1 MKGVFMYYVGIDVAK
16 DKNDCIIIN
25 SEGNIVHDVF
35 TFENNKMGFNT
46 FYRSVA
52 SLLPLEV
59 RIGLEATGHYG
70 LNLID
75 FIDSKQLPLI
85 VLNPLSVNLYRKS
98 TTLRKTKTDKID
110 CLIIAQMI
118 RTNEYKSYSPV
129 SYHLRELKTLTR
141 HRFRLINEQARLKI
155 SITRLVQILFPE
167 LTNYVWSIHQASSYA
182 LLKSY
187 PSASLISNVHLTK
200 LTTLLDKSSNH
211 RYTKEKAIQIRNAAR
226 DSIGSDSVSFQLE
239 LLQNISLI
247 TAFQKEVKSVEKEIK
262 KSMLEIN
269 SVILTIPGISY
280 TLGSII
286 IAEIGDISNFD
297 SPAKL
302 LAFAGL
308 EPGISQSGNFI
319 SDKQR
324 MVKRGSK
331 YLRWAILQAARLTAM
346 RDPVFNE
353 YMNKKL
359 AEGKHYN
366 VAKSHVARKLIRV
379 IYKLLSTN
387 TEFKR

>member
-16 DKNDCIIIN
+16 DKNDCIIID

-35 TFENNKMGFNT
+35 TFENNKLGFNT
-46 FYRSVA
+46 FYNSVS
-52 SLLPLEV
+52 SLLPLEI
-59 RIGLEATGHYG
+59 RIGLEATGHYS

-98 TTLRKTKTDKID
+98 CSLRKTKTDKID
-110 CLIIAQMI
+110 CMIIAKMI
-118 RTNEYKSYSPV
+118 RSSEYKPYSPV

-141 HRFRLINEQARLKI
+141 HRFRLINEQSRLKI

-167 LTNYVWSIHQASSYA
+167 LTNHVWSIHQASSYA
-182 LLKSY
+182 LLKNY
-187 PSASLISNVHLTK
+187 PSAAMISDVHLTK
-200 LTTLLDKSSNH
+200 LTTLLQKASYNH
-211 RYTKEKAIQIRNAAR
+211 YSKEKAIEIRDAAR
-226 DSIGSDSVSFQLE
+226 NSIGSNSVSFQLE
-239 LLQNISLI
+239 LLQNITLI

-262 KSMLEIN
+262 KLMIEIN

-297 SPAKL
+297 SSAKL

-308 EPGISQSGNFI
+308 EPGVHQSGRFESANQ
-319 SDKQR
+319 K

-331 YLRWAILQAARLTAM
+331 YLRWAILQAARLIAM
-346 RDPVFNE
+346 RDPVFKE

-359 AEGKHYN
+359 AEGKHFN

-379 IYKLLSTN
+379 IYKLLNSKTPFN
-387 TEFKR
+387 R

>member
-1 MKGVFMYYVGIDVAK
+1 MYYVGIDVAK
-16 DKNDCIIIN
+16 DKNDCIIID
-25 SEGNIVHDVF
+25 SEGNIVHDIF
-35 TFENNKMGFNT
+35 TFENNKLGFNT
-46 FYRSVA
+46 FYNSVA
-52 SLLPLEV
+52 SLLPLEI
-59 RIGLEATGHYG
+59 RIGLEATGHYS

-98 TTLRKTKTDKID
+98 QSLRKTKTDKID
-110 CLIIAQMI
+110 CMIIAKMI
-118 RTNEYKSYSPV
+118 RSGEYKPYSPI

-141 HRFRLINEQARLKI
+141 HRFRLISEQSRLKI

-167 LTNYVWSIHQASSYA
+167 LTNHVWSIHQASSYA

-187 PSASLISNVHLTK
+187 PCASLIADVHLTT
-200 LTTLLDKSSNH
+200 LTNILAKSSRNK
-211 RYTKEKAIQIRNAAR
+211 YSKDKAIEIRDAAR
-226 DSIGSDSVSFQLE
+226 NSIASNSVSFQLE
-239 LLQNISLI
+239 LLQTITLI
-247 TAFQKEVKSVEKEIK
+247 TAFQKEVKTVENEIK
-262 KSMLEIN
+262 KLMTEIN

-280 TLGSII
+280 TLGSVI

-297 SPAKL
+297 NPAKL

-308 EPGISQSGNFI
+308 EPGIHQSGRFESTNQ
-319 SDKQR
+319 K

-331 YLRWAILQAARLTAM
+331 YLRWAILQAARLIAM
-346 RDPVFNE
+346 RDPVFKE

-359 AEGKHYN
+359 AEGKHFN

-379 IYKLLSTN
+379 IYKLLSSN
-387 TEFKR
+387 TEFDR

>member
-25 SEGNIVHDVF
+25 SEGDIIHDVF
-35 TFENNKMGFNT
+35 TFENNKLGFNS
-46 FYRSVA
+46 FYCSVA
-52 SLLPLEV
+52 SLLPLEI
-59 RIGLEATGHYG
+59 RIGLEATGHYS

-75 FIDSKQLPLI
+75 FIDSKQLPLVI
-85 VLNPLSVNLYRKS
+85 LNPLSVNLYRKS
-98 TTLRKTKTDKID
+98 LSLRKTKTDKID
-110 CLIIAQMI
+110 CMIIAKMI
-118 RTNEYKSYSPV
+118 SSGEYKSYSPI

-155 SITRLVQILFPE
+155 SITRLVHILFPE
-167 LTNYVWSIHQASSYA
+167 LPNHVWSVHQASSYA

-187 PSASLISNVHLTK
+187 PCASLISDVHLTK
-200 LTTLLDKSSNH
+200 LTTLLQKSSYNH
-211 RYTKEKAIQIRNAAR
+211 YSKEKAIEIRDAAR
-226 DSIGSDSVSFQLE
+226 NSIGSTSVSFQLE
-239 LLQNISLI
+239 LLQNITLI
-247 TAFQKEVKSVEKEIK
+247 SAFQKEVKTVEMEITK
-262 KSMLEIN
+262 MMIEIN
-269 SVILTIPGISY
+269 SVIITIPGVSY

-286 IAEIGDISNFD
+286 ISEIGDISNFD

-308 EPGISQSGNFI
+308 EPGIHQSGRFESTNQ
-319 SDKQR
+319 K

-353 YMNKKL
+353 YMKKKL

-379 IYKLLSTN
+379 IYKLLNTN
-387 TEFKR
+387 MAFNR